1 MITRSVWHDSV
12 CTKWKPLGNAEKDGL
27 LHVLS
32 PVLIYLATDVLTMD
46 KAPRGVQPSRAKR
59 GSAARSAAG
68 RAKRGRPP
76 PLAERSEAVAPEPRE
91 GRKRELEEIELE
103 ANKHGANQHL
113 REAGKRALH
122 VRDNCTLFLFG
133 FIEFSLYIETRA
145 RLCHMMKNHEN

>member
-1 MITRSVWHDSV
+1 MTDCKTISELLGASRSRSV
-12 CTKWKPLGNAEKDGL
+12 PLGASQNFSEL
-27 LHVLS
+27 SHVLS
-32 PVLIYLATDVLTMD
+32 PVLIHLATDVLTMD

-68 RAKRGRPP
+68 RRRRPPP

-91 GRKRELEEIELE
+91 GRQGKLEATELE

-122 VRDNCTLFLFG
+122 VQDFEIVGSCVATA
-133 FIEFSLYIETRA
+133 RA
-145 RLCHMMKNHEN
+145 